1 MKTVLVPLD
10 GSTHAMAAL
19 PVARVLAELEGAS
32 LRILHVGQPF
42 LSPRELLD
50 TLRLTLEDV
59 QGLVLDQATG
69 PPAESIVRLA
79 RHWRSVL
86 IVLCTHTRQVKP
98 RRALGSVAGQV
109 LLDAPCPVMLVHPER
124 GRRPWAVRRIV
135 LPHDG
140 MPTTAAALGPAMEL
154 AQRSG
159 AELNVLHVPT
169 PDVPTEPDAV
179 TAPQY
184 LDQPQHEWPLWE
196 REFLEQT
203 LGLSK
208 RPPSVR
214 TRPVLRRGA
223 PGAEILRFARECE
236 GDLIVLAWHGSLE
249 PGRARIMR
257 QILREAPCPI
267 LTLRAE
273 EHAGHGGR
281 TAAPLPARERS
292 SSTQTSPADIPK
304 RGHTP

>member
-1 MKTVLVPLD
+1 MTTVLVPLD
-10 GSTHAMAAL
+10 GSRHATVAL
-19 PVARVLAELEGAS
+19 PVARVLAELEGTS
-32 LRILHVGQPF
+32 LHILHVGQPF

-50 TLRLTLEDV
+50 TLGLTPEDV
-59 QGLVLDQATG
+59 RGLDLNQATG

-79 RHWRSVL
+79 WDWRSVL
-86 IVLCTHTRQVKP
+86 IVLCTHTRQAKP
-98 RRALGSVAGQV
+98 RGALGSVAEQV
-109 LLDAPCPVMLVHPER
+109 LLDAPCPVVLVQPER

-140 MPTTAAALGPAMEL
+140 MPTTAAALEPAMEL

-159 AELNVLHVPT
+159 AELNVLHIPT
-169 PDVPTEPDAV
+169 SDAPTEPGAV
-179 TAPQY
+179 SAPQY

-196 REFLEQT
+196 REFLERT

-208 RPPSVR
+208 RPPSLR

-236 GDLIVLAWHGSLE
+236 GDLIVLAWHGRLE

-267 LTLRAE
+267 LALRAE
-273 EHAGHGGR
+273 EHAGRAGG
-281 TAAPLPARERS
+281 TSVPWSARVS
-292 SSTQTSPADIPK
+292 SSSEQTPRGDIPEG
-304 RGHTP
+304 GHTP